1 MRDLDFKYM
10 NFEKATRRLEEAVHV
25 YDYKNDMIR
34 DSIIQRFGFTYEL
47 AHKTLQAF
55 MKYEGVTLEN
65 SFPRTIFKKAF
76 ANHLIEDEGLWLRLL
91 EDRNATSHI
100 YSEKLADEIAHRIC
114 KDYCS
119 ALKTLAQLI
128 GQYIQASNSL

>member
-10 NFEKATRRLEEAVHV
+10 NFQKATKRLEEAVHV

-34 DSIIQRFGFTYEL
+34 DSIIQRFEFTYEL
-47 AHKTLQAF
+47 AHKTLQSF

-76 ANHLIEDEGLWLRLL
+76 ANHLINDEMLWLKLL

-100 YSEKLADEIAHRIC
+100 YSEKLADEIVYRIC
-114 KDYCS
+114 TDYYP
-119 ALKTLAQLI
+119 ALKSLAQLI
-128 GQYIQASNSL
+128 GEQIHPYNSL